1 MLQKVYIFSAE
12 PLSGGRFYVI
22 IIIYNQ
28 KSRIISGSNNNMME
42 SIASVINSIWG
53 VFRSIG
59 LNDIVDIF
67 LLSLL
72 IFHGIKL
79 IRETRAQQLTK
90 GILILILCYLLAVVF
105 NLQTIRFILKI
116 CFQWGFIA
124 LIILFQP
131 ELRRVLEKVGR
142 ANILGLSGI
151 LAPETDEDTAH
162 WSKAIDA
169 VCEAAA
175 NLSATKT
182 GALIILERKTKLG
195 EQIATGTILNCEPS
209 PQVFGNIFFP
219 NTPLHDGAVIIRNGT
234 ILAAGCFLPRPQ
246 KDELINKQL
255 GSRHRAAIGMSENSD
270 AIVVVVSEETGNIS
284 VAENGELTRGF
295 SKDSLKKLLTNR
307 LLPEKDQN
315 STRETSLAGRV
326 FSKWKK

>member
-1 MLQKVYIFSAE
+1 MWEAVTSVYKAFVSLMMTFKATDVLDIMIVAF
-12 PLSGGRFYVI
+12 
-22 IIIYNQ
+22 IIYNLI
-28 KSRIISGSNNNMME
+28 K
-42 SIASVINSIWG
+42 
-53 VFRSIG
+53 
-59 LNDIVDIF
+59 IV
-67 LLSLL
+67 
-72 IFHGIKL
+72 
-79 IRETRAQQLTK
+79 RETRAEQLVK
-90 GILILILCYLLAVVF
+90 GILVLIVAFFISGLFSLKMLNALFSSFFQFSVLAV
-105 NLQTIRFILKI
+105 
-116 CFQWGFIA
+116 
-124 LIILFQP
+124 LIVFQP

-234 ILAAGCFLPRPQ
+234 ILAAGCFWR
-246 KDELINKQL
+246 
-255 GSRHRAAIGMSENSD
+255 RA
-270 AIVVVVSEETGNIS
+270 V
-284 VAENGELTRGF
+284 LR
-295 SKDSLKKLLTNR
+295 
-307 LLPEKDQN
+307 EKCCC
-315 STRETSLAGRV
+315 
-326 FSKWKK
+326 